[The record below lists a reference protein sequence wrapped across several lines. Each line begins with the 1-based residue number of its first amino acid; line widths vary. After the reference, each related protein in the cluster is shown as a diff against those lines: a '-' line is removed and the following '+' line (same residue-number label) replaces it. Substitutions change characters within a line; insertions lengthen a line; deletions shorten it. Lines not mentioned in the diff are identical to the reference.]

1 MPTCRNPAHRN
12 GAVVRA
18 GWHGVAP
25 HRRQRWLCK
34 LANGDTP
41 HRFSEELP
49 RQEREGSHCSE
60 CSSALD
66 PWEGQAGARDYAF
79 HARDIAH
86 ALMLVAS
93 GVSYRQA
100 AKATRTAAA
109 RGSSGV
115 TWGQRV
121 PRMRQHVVDGQLV
134 ANWVDVF
141 GPVVTF
147 AHGHG
152 QWPERMAVDSVGF
165 RSGGAVARGF
175 NIMVAVGYEA
185 PSFREPKVWLMR
197 PFVQRNQDAWEEFF
211 NLLGGTPRRIVADI
225 DASIAGAVDACFPR
239 ANSRPPTY
247 HWSDLHVRRALEN
260 TLWPLQGQ
268 PTHDVFKRLERSL
281 FSTSEWD
288 RFVHAVTHED
298 QTATPMPAATRWLGL
313 FGARIREQAHKP
325 RPRPVL
331 HRRRRDRQP
340 QARHRAHRRARQPP
354 GQPQTPVQAAGPD
367 DRRTQRSRQRAGL
380 REGHPPASRR
390 SPGTPA
396 AEAASPRRHEGQP
409 DALPVERPAAVNNQA
424 GFRSRVL
431 ASWVSRNGKGVESRR
446 TARTRARAT
455 VRVPST

>member
-1 MPTCRNPAHRN
+1 
-12 GAVVRA
+12 
-18 GWHGVAP
+18 
-25 HRRQRWLCK
+25 
-34 LANGDTP
+34 
-41 HRFSEELP
+41 
-49 RQEREGSHCSE
+49 
-60 CSSALD
+60 
-66 PWEGQAGARDYAF
+66 
-79 HARDIAH
+79 
-86 ALMLVAS
+86 MLVAS

-121 PRMRQHVVDGQLV
+121 PRMRQRVVDGQLV

-185 PSFREPKVWLMR
+185 PSYREPKVWLIR
-197 PFVQRNQDAWEEFF
+197 PFMHRDQDAWEEFF
-211 NLLGGTPRRIVADI
+211 NLLGGIPRRIVADM

-239 ANSRPPTY
+239 ANSRLPTY

-298 QTATPMPAATRWLGL
+298 QTATPMPAAMRWLGL
-313 FGARIREQAHKP
+313 FGAHIRDQAHNRDRGPYSTGAVETINLKLATELIGE
-325 RPRPVL
+325 RANRL
-331 HRRRRDRQP
+331 GNRRRLFKLLDLMTVGLNG
-340 QARHRAHRRARQPP
+340 RANERAFAKAIR
-354 GQPQTPVQAAGPD
+354 
-367 DRRTQRSRQRAGL
+367 L
-380 REGHPPASRR
+380 HLEGHH
-390 SPGTPA
+390 G
-396 AEAASPRRHEGQP
+396 
-409 DALPVERPAAVNNQA
+409 RPLLHQ
-424 GFRSRVL
+424 RPHDDT
-431 ASWVSRNGKGVESRR
+431 KGN
-446 TARTRARAT
+446 
-455 VRVPST
+455 PSLYT